1 MTLEEHDTQSPE
13 ESTAQAPTELP
24 PPPLVPVGP
33 AIVEDDGD
41 PNTADERGD
50 DTTGSEQGSG

>member
-33 AIVEDDGD
+33 AIVEDDDD
-41 PNTADERGD
+41 PKSAEELGD
-50 DTTGSEQGSG
+50 DVGSDPAPS

>member
-13 ESTAQAPTELP
+13 ESGAQAPIELP

-33 AIVEDDGD
+33 AEVEDDD
-41 PNTADERGD
+41 PKTAEERGD
-50 DTTGSEQGSG
+50 DTGDEPAPE

>member
-1 MTLEEHDTQSPE
+1 MTLEEHDIQSPE

-33 AIVEDDGD
+33 AIVEDDDD
-41 PNTADERGD
+41 PKSAEELGD
-50 DTTGSEQGSG
+50 DIGSDPAP